1 MLHAPSVMQPK
12 DQRRMRKSLQLK
24 SLRKLK
30 LKNVF
35 RVSSKKYADE
45 PGGRDRG
52 GDLGWF
58 DKTTMVEQFSAVAF
72 KLKKN
77 EISGVVETP
86 FGFHIIMVED
96 KKAAKDTSLE
106 EASEAMTEKTYH

>member
-1 MLHAPSVMQPK
+1 
-12 DQRRMRKSLQLK
+12 
-24 SLRKLK
+24 
-30 LKNVF
+30 
-35 RVSSKKYADE
+35 
-45 PGGRDRG
+45 
-52 GDLGWF
+52 
-58 DKTTMVEQFSAVAF
+58 MVEQFSAVAF

-106 EASEAMTEKTYH
+106 EASEAIAEKIITKDQKPEIIAKRAEEVHKASKRVNL